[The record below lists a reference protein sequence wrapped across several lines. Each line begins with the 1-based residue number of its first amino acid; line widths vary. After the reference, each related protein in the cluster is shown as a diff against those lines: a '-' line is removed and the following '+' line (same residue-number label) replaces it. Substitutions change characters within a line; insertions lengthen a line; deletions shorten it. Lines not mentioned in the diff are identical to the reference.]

1 MSAVKHSWTA
11 MLAASAVALTGAHS
25 NAQETVPTGTRE
37 TFSLVDLPPSWV
49 VVLVFV
55 PLVVGL
61 VSLAYAREEL
71 SLPRRVTL
79 AGLRALALG
88 LLLLILAR
96 PVQVE
101 HRERVTP
108 PSVLVLIDD
117 SASMLREDSYRGD
130 DAARDAARQLTGRDP
145 AETSRSEIA
154 RAAWEKVLAPRL
166 EAGEYGSHVFAFDA
180 EATPLESGPDQP
192 LAESL
197 TARGAATHL
206 GDALAEALAAQRGR
220 YLTDVVVLSDGRS
233 NGGLPLEEA
242 ARAAEASGV
251 AVHTLVIGDT
261 RPEKNAV
268 LELVEAPQSA
278 LEGDE
283 LTFAVRVV
291 GRGGAAG
298 EAVRISLEELDPNP
312 EFAGEAGVLTD
323 EREVV
328 LESEGARQVL
338 LAPPAPGDPSSG
350 ERRFRLSL
358 PPLEGETL
366 VDDNQVDVVVR
377 VSPEKVRVLYVEGY
391 PRWEYR
397 RLALDLLERAER
409 DIEFQAYL
417 ASATPGFPH
426 EHSLTLSALERPPS
440 TRAELLENYDVVIL
454 GDVNPYQLFDDPAE
468 GERFLRSV
476 REFVEA
482 GGGLLFQAGE
492 RDNPRAFLGT
502 PLEDLLPIQLD
513 AAAEFGFDGE
523 GLTSFRGVL
532 EQPTAPHPIVRLDP
546 DFETNRRL
554 WEEVGGLRGFYW
566 YSPVTRAKPG
576 AEVLL
581 RHPTDENRYGRRP
594 LVVAGYYPE
603 GRTLFLG
610 VDSTWRW
617 QNPFGARYFERFW
630 KGAIRWLALGRLRGG
645 DRRYRLETA
654 RSMVDI
660 GERVVLEAR
669 ILGPDYRPSEKPEQA
684 VRYAGPDGQEGDLT
698 LEAQPDRPGAY
709 RGGLEAERPGS
720 WSVWIEEGGQRLAST
735 EFEVV
740 LPSLENSVPAPD
752 PLALAELSARTG
764 GLAVEVSQLDQLAEE
779 FEGGE
784 ERREPISSK
793 LQDLWDRWTTLL
805 LVLLVLALEWG
816 LRKAWELV

>member
-1 MSAVKHSWTA
+1 MFACV
-11 MLAASAVALTGAHS
+11 LQEAL
-25 NAQETVPTGTRE
+25 PTGTRE
-37 TFSLVDLPPSWV
+37 SYSLVDLPPLWV
-49 VVLVFV
+49 VVLVFL
-55 PLVVGL
+55 PLIVGL
-61 VSLAYAREEL
+61 VSLAYGREEL
-71 SLPRRVTL
+71 SLPRRATL

-88 LLLLILAR
+88 LLLLVLAR

-101 HRERVTP
+101 HRERVTA
-108 PSVLVLIDD
+108 PSVLVLVDD
-117 SASMLREDSYRGD
+117 SASMRREDSYRGD
-130 DAARDAARQLTGRDP
+130 DATRGAVRDLTGRDP
-145 AETSRSEIA
+145 EDTPRSEIA
-154 RAAWEKVLAPRL
+154 RAAYERVLAPRL
-166 EAGEYGSHVFAFDA
+166 ERGGYDTHLYAFDA
-180 EATPLESGPDQP
+180 EATLVEPGPERP
-192 LAESL
+192 LADEL
-197 TARGAATHL
+197 KARGAATHL
-206 GDALAEALAAQRGR
+206 GDAIAGALAAQRGR

-233 NGGLPLEEA
+233 NGGLPVEEA
-242 ARAAEASGV
+242 ARAAEAAGV

-283 LTFAVRVV
+283 LSFTVRVS

-298 EAVRISLEELDPNP
+298 EAVRLSLEELDASP
-312 EFAGEAGVLTD
+312 EFAGEPGVLTD
-323 EREVV
+323 ERSVV
-328 LESEGARQVL
+328 LEAEGARLVL
-338 LAPPAPGDPSSG
+338 VAPPAPGDARSG

-426 EHSLTLSALERPPS
+426 EHSLTLPSLTRPPTS
-440 TRAELLENYDVVIL
+440 RADLLENYDVVIL

-468 GERFLRSV
+468 GESFLRSV

-523 GLTSFRGVL
+523 GLESFRGRL
-532 EQPTAPHPIVRLDP
+532 EEPTAPHPIVRLDP

-554 WEEVGGLRGFYW
+554 WEEAGGLRGFYW

-581 RHPTDENRYGRRP
+581 RHPTDENRFGRRP
-594 LVVAGYYPE
+594 LIVAGYYPE

-654 RSMVDI
+654 RSVVDI
-660 GERVVLEAR
+660 GERVTLEAR
-669 ILGPDYRPSEKPEQA
+669 ILGPDYRPSEEPTQE
-684 VRYAGPDGQEGDLT
+684 VRFAGPDGTEGDLT
-698 LEAQPDRPGAY
+698 LDAIPDRPGTF

-720 WSVWIEEGGQRLAST
+720 WSVWIEAGGQRLASA

-740 LPSLENSVPAPD
+740 LPSQENSIPAPD
-752 PLALAELSARTG
+752 PLTLTELAARTG
-764 GLAVEVSQLDQLAEE
+764 GASVELTALEELAAE
-779 FEGGE
+779 FQGGE

-793 LQDLWDRWTTLL
+793 LQDLWDSWTTLL
-805 LVLLVLALEWG
+805 LVLLVLGLEWG